1 MVPRRK
7 NRVVPP
13 TCPLITC
20 MRVLGG
26 AWNRLTALGGRL
38 LPAIEAIVEVG
49 QELKRLR
56 AVS

>member
-13 TCPLITC
+13 TCPL
-20 MRVLGG
+20 
-26 AWNRLTALGGRL
+26 LTALVGQL
-38 LPAIEAIVEVG
+38 IPAIEAIVEVG
-49 QELKRLR
+49 LELKRLR